1 MPEMPTFRMYAKLSK
16 YFNVSRNL
24 GKAIERKDDID
35 GNDTMEPFL
44 QAWQKHRYHHHY
56 RDSMCRSMIQKH
68 HSA

>member
-35 GNDTMEPFL
+35 GNDTMHG
-44 QAWQKHRYHHHY
+44 A
-56 RDSMCRSMIQKH
+56 I
-68 HSA
+68 SASLAKA